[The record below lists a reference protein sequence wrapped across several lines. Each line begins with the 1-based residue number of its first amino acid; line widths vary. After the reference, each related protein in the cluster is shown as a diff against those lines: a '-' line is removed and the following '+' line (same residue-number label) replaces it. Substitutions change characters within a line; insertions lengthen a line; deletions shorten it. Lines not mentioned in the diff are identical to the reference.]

1 MSSDKVTTA
10 TIRELKA
17 GGRPITMLT
26 AYDYSMAKIMDD
38 AGIDMILVGDSL
50 GNVVLGYDST
60 LPVTMD
66 DMIHHVKAVCRGVSR
81 AMVVADM
88 PFLSYEVSIEEAVRN
103 AGRFLKETG
112 AQAVK
117 LEGGREVAEAVR
129 AIVNAGIP
137 VMGHL
142 GLTPQSINQLGGFKV
157 QGKDAA
163 AAKKMIEDAQALEEA
178 GVFGIVLE
186 CVPTPLAKLITE
198 KLQVATIGIGA
209 GSHCDGQVLVVN
221 DLLGLYPRFTPKFVK
236 QYVNLHGQ
244 VAGAFK
250 QYIDEVRER
259 SFPGPEH
266 SFKMSDEVLSKL
278 Y

>member
-117 LEGGREVAEAVR
+117 LEGGREVA
-129 AIVNAGIP
+129 
-137 VMGHL
+137 
-142 GLTPQSINQLGGFKV
+142 GL
-157 QGKDAA
+157 
-163 AAKKMIEDAQALEEA
+163 
-178 GVFGIVLE
+178 
-186 CVPTPLAKLITE
+186 
-198 KLQVATIGIGA
+198 
-209 GSHCDGQVLVVN
+209 
-221 DLLGLYPRFTPKFVK
+221 
-236 QYVNLHGQ
+236 
-244 VAGAFK
+244 
-250 QYIDEVRER
+250 
-259 SFPGPEH
+259 
-266 SFKMSDEVLSKL
+266 LSMPASR
-278 Y
+278 